1 MSVRFS
7 YSRLEQYNNCPYAY
21 NLKYNEGLYIN
32 TPNVAAPFGSLVH
45 KLLEV
50 ESTMIKNGRPIN
62 YETLKKDFVEMNLP
76 KRSKYDK
83 TGDLFGTKI
92 LAEKYPSQWVDFTS
106 KGGKSY
112 SMRAKEF
119 LESGIYAF
127 PRYCEEHPELEIVGA
142 EIGFE
147 YEHRGYVFMGF
158 IDRVMK
164 VKGKDSYVIF
174 DIKTK
179 DTPFSDKELTTPLQ
193 FTCYANAMRKIYGK
207 DIEIN
212 CYYELP
218 FANGYTWQHAGTK
231 GFEARGNKK
240 IDALIDGIEAGKYEP
255 APSPLCHWCPY
266 KATADVPVEV
276 QGHECIYCSMWTP
289 ENHTFETWYEWKGV
303 EGHEKQWEQYQEDK
317 AVANGYSFRKDK
329 GWDIEF

>member
-45 KLLEV
+45 RILET
-50 ESTMIKNGRPIN
+50 ECAMIKNGRPIN

-76 KRSKYDK
+76 KRNKYDR
-83 TGDLFGTKI
+83 TGDLFGIKI
-92 LAEKYPSQWVDFTS
+92 LAEKYPAQWVDFST

-119 LESGIYAF
+119 LDNGIYAF
-127 PRYCEEHPELEIVGA
+127 PKYCEEHPELEIVGA

-147 YEHRGYVFMGF
+147 YEYRDYVFMGF

-164 VKGKDSYVIF
+164 VKDKDSYVIF

-193 FTCYANAMRKIYGK
+193 FVCYVNAMRKIYGK

-218 FANGYTWQHAGTK
+218 FVNGYTWQHAGTK
-231 GFEARGNKK
+231 GFEDRGLKK
-240 IDALIDGIEAGKYEP
+240 IDKLLDGIEAEEYPVKQGG
-255 APSPLCHWCPY
+255 LCWYCPY
-266 KATADVPVEV
+266 RRKPGVPWE
-276 QGHECIYCSMWTP
+276 QQLCPYYSLWTP
-289 ENHTFETWYEWKGV
+289 DNRDCHDVKNEWKGP
-303 EGHEKQWEQYQEDK
+303 EHHEKIMRDFKEQCAMEDGLITDGP
-317 AVANGYSFRKDK
+317 NGY
-329 GWDIEF
+329 IEF